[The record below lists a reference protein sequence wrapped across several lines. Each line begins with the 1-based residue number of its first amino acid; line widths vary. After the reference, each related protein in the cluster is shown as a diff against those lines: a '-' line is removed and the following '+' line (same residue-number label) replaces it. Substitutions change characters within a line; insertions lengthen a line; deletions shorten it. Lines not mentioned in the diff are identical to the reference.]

1 MKKELFA
8 GPCASEIFS
17 FKMEGVIDAGIPL
30 DYVAFQMF
38 PSHNRY
44 EAFAGGG
51 GKREKVASGLLE
63 QLLLHLPGAKAFQPD
78 GSNDNFILQ
87 LPENFRGSLWFTKST
102 LIRFL
107 HIVGEPESLKNV
119 GGIEDEMSQLEE
131 ARKFHLSLYA
141 HEQQDHSQIGVTDR
155 SYSKDMVATPK
166 LEVQTGSSDATK
178 NELLRAMDLRLT
190 ALREELA
197 ASFNRAIGATC
208 SVKEVADLDAFAQH
222 FGAENLRRF
231 LSKYLSLCVKNQDG
245 NLVNGRLTLHGS
257 RNNNRI
263 EPESVT
269 EVGLSVNEVKPSR
282 NGVSPAKIAQAERQS
297 STDSEES
304 SNSSNGDRSPVE
316 RSRPLIRSASPR
328 RSASPM
334 RRIQIGRSGSRRA
347 TALTIKSLSYIPA
360 REKVSSNRDAAA
372 NSSGDEESEQP
383 PKKSES
389 TIRRM
394 SVQDAINLFE
404 SKQRDQKTDIQ
415 KWRSSIEA
423 PPVATNKS
431 VLRRWSAGVG
441 ETSAHCPQEN
451 SECGSLGQS
460 NNSMVEPAQS
470 TSVEVKQESDF
481 LAGSSD
487 PVKPAVAD
495 ESSAEEET
503 SSMVDNSGNLV
514 VAKDEEMND
523 RTTAS
528 AEWNRQKEA
537 ELNQM
542 LMKMLESKPARNRN
556 TTGSTGKQELSGE
569 RRGGFY
575 DHYKEKRD
583 AKIRG
588 ENAGKRAEKE
598 ARFKA
603 MQQTLDQR
611 KAEMASKSKKVGVTG
626 KQVSPSQSQNICRN
640 STSVLPKKEPLKPT
654 ASRKALPKAS
664 TLPATRS
671 SWPSTPS
678 LRSIGPPSAKISSGT
693 STSGTTPNR
702 RKPQPQ
708 PQPTPSPTRRSPKL
722 ERSEQ
727 RQKGMVG
734 SQTEKK
740 KILKSQQE
748 KQQQVVAKSNK
759 TMKTKMT
766 AASKDDSVTVPAKPS
781 FYSKVTRKSSVVPL
795 ESKPF
800 LRKGTGIGP
809 GVGPVVAK
817 TKTSESD
824 ESSKSSG
831 NLTLGLQENDVISG
845 TVEMTNQLPVEE
857 VAQPENDDADLEVL
871 EIDNQKFEN
880 TENSEQFSGQ
890 PDDGFTKTAEISQ
903 EIQAEEDSG
912 ISPIAWVETNHQE
925 LPISCDS
932 GPSQIA
938 IPANV
943 APITISSPRVRHS
956 LSQMLQADSGE
967 PDIIEWGNAEN
978 PPAMI
983 YQKDSPKGL
992 KRLLKFARKSKGE
1005 ANVTG
1010 WASPSVFSEGEE
1022 DADEPKASSKRNA
1035 ADALMRKSALQA
1047 KGFGQ
1052 QKTVF
1057 GESYDGGNSSKGS
1070 ISYTAT
1076 HELLS
1081 GQSNVS
1087 NFSTQVSHKLRE
1099 GQTSAGAVSTK
1110 ASRSFFSLSTFRSS
1124 KSSETKLR

>member
-304 SNSSNGDRSPVE
+304 SNSSNEDRSPVE

-1035 ADALMRKSALQA
+1035 DALMRKSALQA

>member
-1 MKKELFA
+1 
-8 GPCASEIFS
+8 
-17 FKMEGVIDAGIPL
+17 MEGVLDAGIPL
-30 DYVAFQMF
+30 DYVAFQMS

-51 GKREKVASGLLE
+51 GKREKVASGLLD
-63 QLLLHLPGAKAFQPD
+63 QLLLHLPGAKAFRPD
-78 GSNDNFILQ
+78 GSNDNFLLQ
-87 LPENFRGSLWFTKST
+87 LPENRRGSLWFTKST

-107 HIVGEPESLKNV
+107 HIFGEPESLKIV

-155 SYSKDMVATPK
+155 SYSKDIVATPK

-222 FGAENLRRF
+222 FGAENLRRL

-245 NLVNGRLTLHGS
+245 NLVNGRLTLHGLG
-257 RNNNRI
+257 NNNRI

-282 NGVSPAKIAQAERQS
+282 NGVSPAKIAQAERRS
-297 STDSEES
+297 STESEES
-304 SNSSNGDRSPVE
+304 SNSSDEDRSPVE

-383 PKKSES
+383 PKKSEN

-423 PPVATNKS
+423 PVATNRS

-441 ETSAHCPQEN
+441 EASAHCPQEN

-460 NNSMVEPAQS
+460 NNSTVEPAQS

-495 ESSAEEET
+495 ESSAEEEAST
-503 SSMVDNSGNLV
+503 VVDNSANLV

-523 RTTAS
+523 RTAAS

-542 LMKMLESKPARNRN
+542 LMKMLESKPARYRN

-569 RRGGFY
+569 QRGGFY

-611 KAEMASKSKKVGVTG
+611 KAEMGSKSKKAGVTG
-626 KQVSPSQSQNICRN
+626 KQVSPSQSQNIRRN

-654 ASRKALPKAS
+654 PSRKALPKAS
-664 TLPATRS
+664 PLPATRS

-678 LRSIGPPSAKISSGT
+678 PRSIGPPSAKISSGT
-693 STSGTTPNR
+693 SSSGTTPNR

-708 PQPTPSPTRRSPKL
+708 PTPSPSRRSPKL
-722 ERSEQ
+722 DRSEQ

-759 TMKTKMT
+759 TTKTKMT
-766 AASKDDSVTVPAKPS
+766 AASMDDSVTVPAKPS
-781 FYSKVTRKSSVVPL
+781 FYSKVTKKSSVVPL

-817 TKTSESD
+817 TKTSQSD

-871 EIDNQKFEN
+871 ENDNQKFEN
-880 TENSEQFSGQ
+880 TENSEQFSG
-890 PDDGFTKTAEISQ
+890 PPNDGFTKTAEISE

-912 ISPIAWVETNHQE
+912 ISPIAWVESNHQE

-943 APITISSPRVRHS
+943 APVAISSPRVRHS

-1022 DADEPKASSKRNA
+1022 DADEPKAASKRS

-1052 QKTVF
+1052 QKTMF
-1057 GESYDGGNSSKGS
+1057 SESSDGGNSSKGS

-1110 ASRSFFSLSTFRSS
+1110 ASRSFFSLPTFRSS

>member
-1 MKKELFA
+1 M
-8 GPCASEIFS
+8 G
-17 FKMEGVIDAGIPL
+17 
-30 DYVAFQMF
+30 
-38 PSHNRY
+38 
-44 EAFAGGG
+44 
-51 GKREKVASGLLE
+51 
-63 QLLLHLPGAKAFQPD
+63 
-78 GSNDNFILQ
+78 
-87 LPENFRGSLWFTKST
+87 
-102 LIRFL
+102 
-107 HIVGEPESLKNV
+107 
-119 GGIEDEMSQLEE
+119 
-131 ARKFHLSLYA
+131 
-141 HEQQDHSQIGVTDR
+141 
-155 SYSKDMVATPK
+155 
-166 LEVQTGSSDATK
+166 
-178 NELLRAMDLRLT
+178 
-190 ALREELA
+190 
-197 ASFNRAIGATC
+197 
-208 SVKEVADLDAFAQH
+208 
-222 FGAENLRRF
+222 
-231 LSKYLSLCVKNQDG
+231 
-245 NLVNGRLTLHGS
+245 
-257 RNNNRI
+257 NNNRI

-282 NGVSPAKIAQAERQS
+282 NGVSPAKIAQAERRS
-297 STDSEES
+297 STESEES
-304 SNSSNGDRSPVE
+304 SNSSDEDRSPVE

-383 PKKSES
+383 PKKSENP
-389 TIRRM
+389 IRRM

-423 PPVATNKS
+423 PVATNRS

-441 ETSAHCPQEN
+441 EASAHCPQEN

-460 NNSMVEPAQS
+460 NNSTIEPAQS

-487 PVKPAVAD
+487 PVEPAVAD
-495 ESSAEEET
+495 ESSAEEEAST
-503 SSMVDNSGNLV
+503 VVDNLANLV

-523 RTTAS
+523 RTAAS

-542 LMKMLESKPARNRN
+542 LMKMLESKPARYRN

-569 RRGGFY
+569 QRGGFY

-588 ENAGKRAEKE
+588 EIAGKRAEKE

-611 KAEMASKSKKVGVTG
+611 KAEMGSKSKKAGVTG
-626 KQVSPSQSQNICRN
+626 KQVSPSQSQNIRRN

-654 ASRKALPKAS
+654 PSRKALPKAS
-664 TLPATRS
+664 PLPATRS

-678 LRSIGPPSAKISSGT
+678 PRSIGPPSAKISSGT
-693 STSGTTPNR
+693 SSSGTTPNR

-708 PQPTPSPTRRSPKL
+708 PTPSPSRRSPKL
-722 ERSEQ
+722 DRSEQ

-759 TMKTKMT
+759 TTKTKMT
-766 AASKDDSVTVPAKPS
+766 AASMDDSVTVPAKPS
-781 FYSKVTRKSSVVPL
+781 FYSKVTKKSSVVPL

-817 TKTSESD
+817 TKTSQSD

-871 EIDNQKFEN
+871 ENDNQKFEN
-880 TENSEQFSGQ
+880 TENSEQFSG
-890 PDDGFTKTAEISQ
+890 PPNDGFTKTAEISE

-912 ISPIAWVETNHQE
+912 ISPIAWVESNHQE

-943 APITISSPRVRHS
+943 APVAISSPRVRHS

-1022 DADEPKASSKRNA
+1022 DADEPKAASKRS

-1052 QKTVF
+1052 QKTMF
-1057 GESYDGGNSSKGS
+1057 SESSDGGNSSKGS

-1081 GQSNVS
+1081 GI
-1087 NFSTQVSHKLRE
+1087 L
-1099 GQTSAGAVSTK
+1099 
-1110 ASRSFFSLSTFRSS
+1110 
-1124 KSSETKLR
+1124 